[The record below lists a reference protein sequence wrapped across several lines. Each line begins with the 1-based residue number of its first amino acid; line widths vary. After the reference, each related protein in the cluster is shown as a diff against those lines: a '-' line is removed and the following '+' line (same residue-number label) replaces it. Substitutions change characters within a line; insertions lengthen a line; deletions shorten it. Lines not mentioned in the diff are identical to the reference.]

1 MSITLSVF
9 GVALTFSVAL
19 RSMPHLETPD
29 RPPMEAD
36 GAGQFELA
44 PAPLWAGD
52 EFGFR
57 STP

>member
-1 MSITLSVF
+1 MTFSFSLF
-9 GVALTFSVAL
+9 GIALTFVV
-19 RSMPHLETPD
+19 HLHRLSD
-29 RPPMEAD
+29 AAQPPSFEAN

-44 PAPLWAGD
+44 AEPLWAGD